1 MQRPRMQPVSQR
13 LQSKEVA
20 SDERFI
26 EIRHGRL
33 RYRRYTPSST
43 PSPSHGFVCNLFYPM
58 NAMIPGH
65 TSTAYPTD
73 RGNCSEAIRN
83 LNPATSPITPNMKT
97 PPRLSRRAAVLAVLL
112 VPCAFMHAQTAAA
125 PAAATSAEK
134 DDIVVLSPFE
144 VKATSG
150 SNAYTADSTLAGN
163 RLSTQLR
170 DIGSSV
176 TVVTSQFLLDTG
188 ATG

>member
-1 MQRPRMQPVSQR
+1 
-13 LQSKEVA
+13 
-20 SDERFI
+20 
-26 EIRHGRL
+26 
-33 RYRRYTPSST
+33 
-43 PSPSHGFVCNLFYPM
+43 M

-97 PPRLSRRAAVLAVLL
+97 TPRLSRRAAVLAVLL

-125 PAAATSAEK
+125 PAAATAAEK

-144 VKATSG
+144 VKSTSG

-170 DIGSSV
+170 DIGSSL

-188 ATG
+188 ATDNTSLLQRLGGTEVGVVNGNFASAGSCSPATLLTAYTI